1 MTHPILNIADAQYLD
16 FADLSRQYGSELPAD
31 RYGGRMAPI
40 GRMLGAQK
48 LGYNLTV
55 IEPGKRV
62 SPFHSHRAN
71 EEMFFIVEGTGEV
84 RIGEARH
91 PIGAGDVISCPAGG
105 PETAHQIINTG
116 SQELKVLAVSTM
128 TAQELCHYPDSGKFG
143 VLDHGNGFA
152 YIGRAE
158 GSLDYWEGE

>member
-1 MTHPILNIADAQYLD
+1 
-16 FADLSRQYGSELPAD
+16 
-31 RYGGRMAPI
+31 MAPI
-40 GRMLGAQK
+40 GRMLGAQT

-62 SPFHSHRAN
+62 FPFPSHRAN

-105 PETAHQIINTG
+105 PET
-116 SQELKVLAVSTM
+116 
-128 TAQELCHYPDSGKFG
+128 
-143 VLDHGNGFA
+143 
-152 YIGRAE
+152 
-158 GSLDYWEGE
+158 